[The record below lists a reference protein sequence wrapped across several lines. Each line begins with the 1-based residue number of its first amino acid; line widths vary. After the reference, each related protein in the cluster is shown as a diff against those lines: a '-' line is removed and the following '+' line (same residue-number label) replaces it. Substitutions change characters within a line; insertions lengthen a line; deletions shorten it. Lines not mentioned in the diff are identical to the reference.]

1 MESGKVNHILVLLSP
16 KIPVECIPSV
26 RTRLE
31 NSDVSAEEIMA
42 LTIQMSDPTIAIV
55 LSILLGVLGIDRF
68 YTGET
73 GLGVGKLLTFG
84 GCGVWWLIDIFLIM
98 DATKRKNFETLSYY
112 LR

>member
-1 MESGKVNHILVLLSP
+1 
-16 KIPVECIPSV
+16 
-26 RTRLE
+26 
-31 NSDVSAEEIMA
+31 MA

-68 YTGET
+68 YAGET

-84 GCGVWWLIDIFLIM
+84 GCGIWWLIDIFLIL

>member
-1 MESGKVNHILVLLSP
+1 
-16 KIPVECIPSV
+16 
-26 RTRLE
+26 
-31 NSDVSAEEIMA
+31 MA

-68 YTGET
+68 YAGET

-84 GCGVWWLIDIFLIM
+84 GCGIWWLIDIFLIV
-98 DATKRKNFETLSYY
+98 DATKQKNLEQLSYY